1 MGSLTS
7 RSVCVTYILD
17 IKSCQVNSVAR
28 VIQFNGGKSGYI
40 IKYLFPVIVKF
51 RYICIYIY
59 IEKYRLLYYGY
70 LFIYLVILS
79 LFRFVVGVYLYEMY
93 ICVYCLYI
101 SCAHGSLGLMS
112 IQYFYI
118 IRMTSCIHFYKTLF
132 NV

>member
-17 IKSCQVNSVAR
+17 IKSCQLNSVAR

-40 IKYLFPVIVKF
+40 IKYLFHVIVKF

-70 LFIYLVILS
+70 LFIYLVIYLVILS
-79 LFRFVVGVYLYEMY
+79 LFRFVVEVYLYEMY

-101 SCAHGSLGLMS
+101 SCAQGSLGLMS
-112 IQYFYI
+112 IQYF
-118 IRMTSCIHFYKTLF
+118 
-132 NV
+132 